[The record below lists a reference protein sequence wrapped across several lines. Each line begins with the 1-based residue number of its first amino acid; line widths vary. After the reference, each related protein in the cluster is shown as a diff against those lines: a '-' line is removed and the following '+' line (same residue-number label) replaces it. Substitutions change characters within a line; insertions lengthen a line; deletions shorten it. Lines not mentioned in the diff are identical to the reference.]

1 MKEYRTYGF
10 MYNAKKNKGK
20 YLPLVVRVTVDK
32 TGATLSIADEE
43 HADTQ
48 YTVEIDQILYDI
60 RKEKIL

>member
-10 MYNAKKNKGK
+10 MYNAKKNKGE
-20 YLPLVVRVTVDK
+20 YLPLVVRVTVHK

-43 HADTQ
+43 NSNIQFTIDM
-48 YTVEIDQILYDI
+48 DQILYDI

>member
-10 MYNAKKNKGK
+10 IYNAKKNKGK

-43 HADTQ
+43 DGGTQ
-48 YTVEIDQILYDI
+48 YTVDIDQILLDI
-60 RKEKIL
+60 RREGRL

>member
-10 MYNAKKNKGK
+10 MYNEKKNKGK
-20 YLPLVVRVTVDK
+20 YLPLVVRATVDK

-43 HADTQ
+43 NSGIQFTID
-48 YTVEIDQILYDI
+48 IDQILYDI

>member
-10 MYNAKKNKGK
+10 IYNSKKNKGK

-32 TGATLSIADEE
+32 TAATLSIADEE
-43 HADTQ
+43 DGGTQ
-48 YTVEIDQILYDI
+48 FTIEIDQILYDI